1 MIKSSFRF
9 IISAGKKILPILIIS
24 ITLALVLM
32 RLSFAAV
39 GCSLSDPDRD
49 VKRLF
54 PESTGYRTDFITVK
68 DTGQEALYQKIEV
81 ELGDKLDAIYE
92 AIDVPYAFYDILK
105 GKEVIGYIHGVNQKG
120 EYGSLQLIIATDLKG
135 KILNFYYQRMSS
147 PEAGKFMDKNFTDKF
162 IGLALG
168 DFVKGNVSI
177 GDPSK
182 NSQVDF
188 QATLRGIKKNL
199 ILLNELKKIAQE

>member
-9 IISAGKKILPILIIS
+9 IISAGKKILSVLIIS
-24 ITLALVLM
+24 ITLLMVLM
-32 RLSFAAV
+32 RLSYAAV

-68 DTGQEALYQKIEV
+68 DTGGEALYKKIEQ
-81 ELGDKLDAIYE
+81 ELGDKLDNIYE
-92 AIDVPYAFYDILK
+92 TIDVPYAFYGILK

-147 PEAGKFMDKNFTDKF
+147 PEAGKFMDKNFTDQF
-162 IGLALG
+162 IGLTLE
-168 DFVKGNVSI
+168 DFVKGNVSVS
-177 GDPSK
+177 DPSK
-182 NSQVDF
+182 NSRVDF

-199 ILLNELKKIAQE
+199 ILLNELKKITQE

>member
-24 ITLALVLM
+24 ITLALVIM
-32 RLSFAAV
+32 RLSYAAV

-54 PESTGYRTDFITVK
+54 SDSTGYRTDFITIK
-68 DTGQEALYQKIEV
+68 ETGQEELYQKIEQ
-81 ELGDKLDAIYE
+81 ELGDKLDTIYE
-92 AIDVPYAFYDILK
+92 AIDVPYAFYDVLK
-105 GKEVIGYIHGVNQKG
+105 GKETIGLIHGVNQKG
-120 EYGSLQLIIATDLKG
+120 EYGGMQLIVATDLKG

-147 PEAGKFMDKNFTDKF
+147 PEAAKFMDKNFTDQF
-162 IGLALG
+162 IGLTLG
-168 DFVKGNVSI
+168 DFVKGNVSVS
-177 GDPSK
+177 DPSQ